1 MKTQRTV
8 TIDANSARS
17 QYWRDL
23 WRYRDLLYF
32 LSWRDILV
40 RYKQTVIGLLWA
52 VLRPLLTMI
61 VFSIVFGKIA
71 KLPSN
76 GMPYPIMVFAAMLP
90 WYYFSAAFTEAGNSL
105 LANSNMISKVYF
117 PRLLI
122 PASTIAVCLV
132 DLLISFVIMIAM
144 MIWYEVM
151 PTIRLFAL
159 PLFILYATAT
169 AFGLGLWCAALN
181 VKYRDF
187 RYIIPFVAQ
196 IGLYISPVGF
206 DSSMIP
212 EKWRLLYYLNP
223 MAAVIDGFRW
233 AFLGQNFEIYVP
245 GFVLSLSL
253 VVILLFSGIA
263 FFRRTENTFA
273 DII

>member
-1 MKTQRTV
+1 MRTQRTV
-8 TIDANSARS
+8 VIDSNSARS

-40 RYKQTVIGLLWA
+40 RYKQTVIGLAWA
-52 VLRPLLTMI
+52 VIRPFLTMVI
-61 VFSIVFGKIA
+61 FTFVFGKIA

-76 GMPYPIMVFAAMLP
+76 GVPYPVMVFAAMLP

-105 LANSNMISKVYF
+105 LTNSNMISKVYF
-117 PRLLI
+117 PRLII
-122 PASTIAVCLV
+122 PASTIAVCLI
-132 DLLISFVIMIAM
+132 DLLISFVIMFAM
-144 MIWYEVM
+144 MLWFHVM
-151 PTIRLFAL
+151 PTYRLLAL
-159 PLFILYATAT
+159 PLFIAYATIT
-169 AFGLGLWCAALN
+169 ALGIGLWCSALN

-196 IGLYISPVGF
+196 IGLYVSPVGF
-206 DSSMIP
+206 DSSMVP
-212 EKWRLLYYLNP
+212 EKWRLIYYITP
-223 MAAVIDGFRW
+223 MVAVIDGFRW
-233 AFLGQNFEIYVP
+233 SLLGQNFQIYWP
-245 GFVLSLSL
+245 GFSLSL
-253 VVILLFSGIA
+253 VLVIVLLYTGIG